1 MTKLTE
7 LYQKRDELTQ
17 TQATLEMW
25 IDYFDDI
32 ELYALAEQTEDDLDR
47 VIQSH
52 YVIQT
57 QINKLEK
64 LEKFEKLNYTK
75 ELIPETEEDEQVLVA
90 TYDNEP
96 YIYITVMDIEEAAA
110 VTLTLKE
117 AQRLKRYLEDA
128 ITTNII
134 NWEGAK

>member
-25 IDYFDDI
+25 MDYFDDI
-32 ELYALAEQTEDDLDR
+32 KLYALAEQTEDDLDR

-57 QINKLEK
+57 QINKLE
-64 LEKFEKLNYTK
+64 EKEN
-75 ELIPETEEDEQVLVA
+75 ELQ
-90 TYDNEP
+90 
-96 YIYITVMDIEEAAA
+96 
-110 VTLTLKE
+110 
-117 AQRLKRYLEDA
+117 
-128 ITTNII
+128 
-134 NWEGAK
+134 

>member
-25 IDYFDDI
+25 MDYFDDI
-32 ELYALAEQTEDDLDR
+32 ELYALAEKTEDDLDR

-57 QINKLEK
+57 QINKLE
-64 LEKFEKLNYTK
+64 EKSK
-75 ELIPETEEDEQVLVA
+75 
-90 TYDNEP
+90 
-96 YIYITVMDIEEAAA
+96 
-110 VTLTLKE
+110 
-117 AQRLKRYLEDA
+117 
-128 ITTNII
+128 
-134 NWEGAK
+134 

>member
-25 IDYFDDI
+25 MDYFDDI
-32 ELYALAEQTEDDLDR
+32 KLYALAEQTEDYLDR

-57 QINKLEK
+57 QINKLE
-64 LEKFEKLNYTK
+64 EKEN
-75 ELIPETEEDEQVLVA
+75 ELQ
-90 TYDNEP
+90 
-96 YIYITVMDIEEAAA
+96 
-110 VTLTLKE
+110 
-117 AQRLKRYLEDA
+117 
-128 ITTNII
+128 
-134 NWEGAK
+134 

>member
-25 IDYFDDI
+25 MDYFDDI
-32 ELYALAEQTEDDLDR
+32 KLYALAEQTEDDLDR

-57 QINKLEK
+57 QINKLE
-64 LEKFEKLNYTK
+64 EKAN
-75 ELIPETEEDEQVLVA
+75 ELQ
-90 TYDNEP
+90 
-96 YIYITVMDIEEAAA
+96 
-110 VTLTLKE
+110 
-117 AQRLKRYLEDA
+117 
-128 ITTNII
+128 
-134 NWEGAK
+134 

>member
-25 IDYFDDI
+25 MDYFDDI
-32 ELYALAEQTEDDLDR
+32 KLYALAEQTEDDLDR

-64 LEKFEKLNYTK
+64 LEKLDYTK

-96 YIYITVMDIEEAAA
+96 YIYITVMDIEEAATA
-110 VTLTLKE
+110 TLTLKE
-117 AQRLKRYLEDA
+117 AQRVKRYLEDA

>member
-25 IDYFDDI
+25 MNYFDDI
-32 ELYALAEQTEDDLDR
+32 KLYALAEQTEDDLDR

-57 QINKLEK
+57 QINKLE
-64 LEKFEKLNYTK
+64 EKEN
-75 ELIPETEEDEQVLVA
+75 EL
-90 TYDNEP
+90 
-96 YIYITVMDIEEAAA
+96 
-110 VTLTLKE
+110 
-117 AQRLKRYLEDA
+117 
-128 ITTNII
+128 
-134 NWEGAK
+134 

>member
-25 IDYFDDI
+25 MDYFDDI
-32 ELYALAEQTEDDLDR
+32 KLYALAEQTEDDLDR

-57 QINKLEK
+57 QINKLE
-64 LEKFEKLNYTK
+64 EKEN
-75 ELIPETEEDEQVLVA
+75 EL
-90 TYDNEP
+90 
-96 YIYITVMDIEEAAA
+96 
-110 VTLTLKE
+110 
-117 AQRLKRYLEDA
+117 
-128 ITTNII
+128 
-134 NWEGAK
+134 

>member
-25 IDYFDDI
+25 MNYFDDI
-32 ELYALAEQTEDDLDR
+32 KLYALAEQTEDDLDR

-64 LEKFEKLNYTK
+64 LEKLDYTK

-96 YIYITVMDIEEAAA
+96 YIYITVMDVEEAAT

-117 AQRLKRYLEDA
+117 AQRVKRYLEDA
-128 ITTNII
+128 ITTNIM